1 MTNRALGIVVGCL
14 VFIAGLVSFAL
25 MGRYT
30 ADSTVALARAG
41 GNEFVRPHSPVIGRE
56 DAPVTI
62 VEFFDPACEGCRAFF
77 PVVKQILAA
86 FPNEVRLVLRYTPFH
101 RGSDEAVRIL
111 EAARRQDKFGP
122 VLEALLM
129 KQEEWASHGAANLDR
144 AWEIATTAGLDPV
157 RARRDA
163 TSPDIESVLRRDIAD
178 ARANKIQQTPTFFV
192 NQRPL
197 TSFGAQQ
204 LYDLVENEVRR
215 ARTVR

>member
-1 MTNRALGIVVGCL
+1 MTNRTLGVVLGCL
-14 VFIAGLVSFAL
+14 VVIAGLVSFAL

-62 VEFFDPACEGCRAFF
+62 AEFFDPACEGCRAFF

-86 FPNEVRLVLRYTPFH
+86 LPNDVRLVLRYTPFH
-101 RGSDEAVRIL
+101 QGSEEAVRIL
-111 EAARRQDKFGP
+111 EAARRQDKFEA
-122 VLEALLM
+122 VLEALLS
-129 KQEEWASHGAANLDR
+129 KQPEWASHGAADLDR
-144 AWEIATTAGLDPV
+144 AWEIAAMAGLDAV

-163 TSPDIESVLRRDIAD
+163 TSSDIDSVLRHDIAD
-178 ARANKIQQTPTFFV
+178 AQTNEIAQTPTLFV

-197 TSFGAQQ
+197 VSFGPQQ
-204 LYDLVENEVRR
+204 LYDLVEDEVRR
-215 ARTVR
+215 ARSGR